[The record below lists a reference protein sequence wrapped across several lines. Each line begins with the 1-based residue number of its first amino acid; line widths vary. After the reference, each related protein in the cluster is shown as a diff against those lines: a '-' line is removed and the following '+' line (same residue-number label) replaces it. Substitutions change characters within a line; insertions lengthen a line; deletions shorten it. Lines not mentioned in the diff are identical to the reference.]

1 MSLPADD
8 NILLSV
14 VNTYL
19 RDNGSLADFCA
30 EYGVEEGEVF
40 SRLKRAGYAFDE
52 DGNRFKRV

>member
-30 EYGVEEGEVF
+30 EYGVEEGGVI

-52 DGNRFKRV
+52 ENNCFKRV